1 MRILIDECV
10 DPRVKQ
16 LFGGHDVATVRDR
29 GWGAMEDGP
38 LLAAAQEQFDL
49 FITNDRGIEFQ
60 QNLAKFRIGVVV
72 VHVPKN
78 QIGYYR
84 AIRAELQD
92 ALTNVRLGEVIHIAA
107 PPA

>member
-16 LFGGHDVATVRDR
+16 LFSGHEVATVQDR

-38 LLAAAQEQFDL
+38 LLAVAQEQFDL
-49 FITNDRGIEFQ
+49 LITNDCGIEFQ
-60 QNLAKFRIGVVV
+60 QNIAKFRIGIVV

-78 QIGYYR
+78 QIAYYR
-84 AIRAELQD
+84 AIGMELRE
-92 ALTNVRLGEVIHIAA
+92 ALTKVRSGEVLHVAA
-107 PPA
+107 PPT

>member
-1 MRILIDECV
+1 MRILIDEFV

-16 LFGGHDVATVRDR
+16 LFGGHEVATVRDR

-38 LLAAAQEQFDL
+38 LLAVAQEQFDL
-49 FITNDRGIEFQ
+49 FITNDCGIEFQ
-60 QNLAKFRIGVVV
+60 QNIAKFRIGIVV

-78 QIGYYR
+78 QIAYHR
-84 AIRAELQD
+84 AIRMELQD
-92 ALTNVRLGEVIHIAA
+92 ALTNVRLGEVVHIAA